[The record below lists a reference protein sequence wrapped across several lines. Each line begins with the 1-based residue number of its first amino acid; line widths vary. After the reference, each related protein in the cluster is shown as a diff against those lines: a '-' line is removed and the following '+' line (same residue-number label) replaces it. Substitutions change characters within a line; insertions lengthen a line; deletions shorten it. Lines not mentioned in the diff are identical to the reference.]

1 MKSRLFHASA
11 TAPAAAAIAVSIYAL
26 WNDDLLSI
34 RKEQGKEG
42 SGDGKISNE
51 NIRFDYSKDLHAG
64 YHHQQQHGLRSLC
77 LASIEAILN
86 NSRSFSKLLRPIDSS
101 SHHVFAE
108 SINSNNNNS
117 NNRSSS
123 GDEIKPSPILIGDNG
138 GNHDSKRPVVRK
150 HFEFVIFGSGTA
162 AHAALEA
169 IRQLKPQAEVLM
181 ITDEV
186 AFPRP
191 DVELSE
197 SFRKL
202 SRNNRYNH
210 LSTNA
215 RPYVSIMH
223 DKKHHFIHPQQHHS
237 QTSEAVTAELLLF
250 DVYNEWRRHVS
261 GRLSIEDSSDVD
273 SNPLTLML
281 AKKQMKIDLENR
293 IISSDDGTEVQ
304 YDKCLLAPSG
314 KPRGLYVLESD
325 KIALAHTEIINNLHN
340 VVDFEMLANVA
351 KDASQ
356 HITILGGGFLGTEIV
371 TSIAAARQKNPDGP
385 NISHVFVEET
395 VLHQYLPRY
404 LSEYITNRL
413 RELGISM
420 KADRLVTGVNAS
432 SLSNI
437 GLDAS
442 LLYRYPS
449 GAKQQGHPDSASL
462 PKKPAHSLEL
472 NLVGEEQETIH
483 TDYVV
488 LASTKLVPQTHLVHG
503 KGIEIDA
510 NNGGIVTNASLEVNN
525 GFFVAGN
532 LASYYDLSLGR

>member
-1 MKSRLFHASA
+1 MKSRLLHASA
-11 TAPAAAAIAVSIYAL
+11 TAATAVSIYAL
-26 WNDDLLSI
+26 WSDDYLSI
-34 RKEQGKEG
+34 RKDQGKEG
-42 SGDGKISNE
+42 DVDKRVSNE
-51 NIRFDYSKDLHAG
+51 KIRFDNSKDLHAVL
-64 YHHQQQHGLRSLC
+64 HQQQQQQGLRSLC
-77 LASIEAILN
+77 LTSIEAMLK
-86 NSRSFSKLLRPIDSS
+86 NSHSFSKLLRPINSS
-101 SHHVFAE
+101 THVAFAE
-108 SINSNNNNS
+108 SANPNNNS
-117 NNRSSS
+117 NDASSNS
-123 GDEIKPSPILIGDNG
+123 DEVKPSPVLVGDNCS
-138 GNHDSKRPVVRK
+138 NHDSKRSVVRK

-202 SRNNRYNH
+202 SRDNRYNH
-210 LSTNA
+210 LNTNA

-223 DKKHHFIHPQQHHS
+223 DKKHHFINPQQQHQS
-237 QTSEAVTAELLLF
+237 SEAITAELLLF

-273 SNPLTLML
+273 NNPLTLML

-293 IISSDDGTEVQ
+293 IISNDDGTEVQ

-340 VVDFEMLANVA
+340 VVDFEMLANIA
-351 KDASQ
+351 KDATQ

-420 KADRLVTGVNAS
+420 KADRLVTGVHAS

-449 GAKQQGHPDSASL
+449 GAKQQGHPVPVPP
-462 PKKPAHSLEL
+462 PKKPTHSLEL

-503 KGIEIDA
+503 RGIEIDA

-532 LASYYDLSLGR
+532 LASFYDLSLGR